1 MREGERKGG
10 KWREGEERRGREE
23 EWMTEKIGGEERK
36 GDPVTENLM
45 SPQCSEQDLVSPGV
59 RDGDFLRAC
68 FPVFPRQ
75 AQSGE
80 L

>member
-1 MREGERKGG
+1 M
-10 KWREGEERRGREE
+10 GR
-23 EWMTEKIGGEERK
+23 EERK
-36 GDPVTENLM
+36 GDPVTENRM
-45 SPQCSEQDLVSPGV
+45 SLQCSEKDLVSPGV
-59 RDGDFLRAC
+59 RDGDFLLAC